1 MPSCTSMCVVPAL
14 CSDGRYRVGYVGVEV
29 GPGKY
34 DLSKQAIGRSRL
46 GFELAIEGTG
56 SVENEVVVVTG
67 FYLNRPSGVP
77 APKCARSKLTKARA
91 ELEHFA
97 SDAAE
102 AGAPQLQNKL
112 DVADLSVACRYIGVI
127 GRLAVDD
134 VEANVVAADELEFE
148 WALQSGD
155 WGWEEIVAIRRK
167 DVPSRPVPLPRCAVT
182 HQKLVAAAAE
192 SAHAISKEYGA
203 AVSCRCLIESRV
215 ARAFPPLCSPVCQ
228 FAAPQVRRP

>member
-1 MPSCTSMCVVPAL
+1 MHAGVPSCTSLCVVPAL

-56 SVENEVVVVTG
+56 SVKNEVVVVTG
-67 FYLNRPSGVP
+67 FNLNRPSGVP
-77 APKCARSKLTKARA
+77 VPKWARSKLPKARA
-91 ELEHFA
+91 ELECFA

-155 WGWEEIVAIRRK
+155 WGWKEIVAIRR
-167 DVPSRPVPLPRCAVT
+167 
-182 HQKLVAAAAE
+182 E
-192 SAHAISKEYGA
+192 
-203 AVSCRCLIESRV
+203 
-215 ARAFPPLCSPVCQ
+215 
-228 FAAPQVRRP
+228 